1 MIQGTTYEDCFSKI
15 FKQISVLH
23 RYFILFHNCRL
34 AFIWKEVHVLAD
46 GAPTILTWRDTLI
59 QLARNRNHMHWK
71 EDDEMVGAAV
81 AEED

>member
-1 MIQGTTYEDCFSKI
+1 VITKNSGNATNGD
-15 FKQISVLH
+15 
-23 RYFILFHNCRL
+23 RL

-71 EDDEMVGAAV
+71 EEDEMVGAAV
-81 AEED
+81 AA